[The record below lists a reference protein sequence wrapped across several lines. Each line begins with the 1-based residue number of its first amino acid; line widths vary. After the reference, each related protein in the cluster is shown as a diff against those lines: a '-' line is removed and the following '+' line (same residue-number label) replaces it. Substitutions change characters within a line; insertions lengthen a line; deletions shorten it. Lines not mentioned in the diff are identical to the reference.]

1 MNTRTNV
8 VLSFCAAVLI
18 AGLLGS
24 ILQTQINLAYLRD
37 IGPPVSFTLRLS
49 STWHDLVHF
58 APIYI
63 ALIFATFLIAFPM
76 SEFVAKIFPG
86 HRMFWLVIGAAT
98 GLWLCFQLI
107 NHVAPMPTFI
117 AATRGVGGTLLLLL
131 AAAVSA
137 LIYTLMTPALNS
149 PADDEDDL
157 A

>member
-1 MNTRTNV
+1 MNIRTNV
-8 VLSFCAAVLI
+8 VLSFCVAVVI

-37 IGPPVSFTLRLS
+37 IGPPVSFAMRLS

-58 APIYI
+58 APIYLAI
-63 ALIFATFLIAFPM
+63 ILATFVIAFPVA
-76 SEFVAKIFPG
+76 EFIANIFPG
-86 HRMFWLVIGAAT
+86 HRMVWLVLGAVS
-98 GLWLCFQLI
+98 GLWLGFQLI
-107 NHVAPMPTFI
+107 NYLAPMPTFI

-149 PADDEDDL
+149 PADNEDDVE
-157 A
+157 